1 MLWLKY
7 SACFLSF
14 PIFDWWG
21 RESHQLQGTPLSL
34 LCDLMDGMS
43 QVTYIARRNSRHR
56 DSSVLCHIDGELL
69 DQPLHLG

>member
-43 QVTYIARRNSRHR
+43 QVTYIA
-56 DSSVLCHIDGELL
+56 
-69 DQPLHLG
+69 